1 MIQPSYTL
9 DQFTTEDDAMRRCL
23 ELARVAARTDLP
35 VLILGES
42 GTGKTML
49 AHAVHNSSAR
59 AKGAFTSFNA
69 AALSDTLLDSQLF
82 GHEKG
87 AFTGA
92 TKRVLGKF
100 EQAHGGTLFI
110 DEIADM
116 SSAAQAKILRAVE
129 YGEFERLGSET
140 LQVADVRLISAT
152 HLPIRRFMESDQFR
166 RDLFYRISGLT
177 ITVPPL
183 RERPT
188 DLRALVGTEIAAAA
202 RAQRKPIVGL
212 SGQAAAILFAHPWP
226 GNLRELQR
234 VVHTA
239 VAMTMGDVI
248 YPDALLLEIHGEPR
262 AHVDGGLAP
271 SRRAGASVS
280 IPGSVGGDLRPDVAL
295 REPGSDLTL
304 RLVEERHV
312 LAVLSHLGGCKRR
325 AARALGVSR
334 STLDRKLSSFAAD
347 KNASSG
353 AFSSPAEQTR
363 EGLH

>member
-1 MIQPSYTL
+1 MIQSSYTL
-9 DQFTTEDDAMRRCL
+9 DQFTTDDDAMRRCL
-23 ELARVAARTDLP
+23 GLARIAARTDLP

-49 AHAVHNSSAR
+49 ARAVHDSSSR
-59 AKGAFTSFNA
+59 AKGAFASFNA

-92 TKRVLGKF
+92 TRRVLGKF

-116 SSAAQAKILRAVE
+116 TSAAQAKILRAVE
-129 YGEFERLGSET
+129 YGEFERLGSEA
-140 LQVADVRLISAT
+140 LQIADVRLISAT
-152 HLPIRRFMESDQFR
+152 HLPIRRFMESEQFR

-202 RAQRKPIVGL
+202 RVQRKPIVGL
-212 SGQAAAILFAHPWP
+212 SRQAAEMLFAHPWP

-234 VVHTA
+234 VIHVA
-239 VAMTMGDVI
+239 VAMTTGDVI
-248 YPDALLLEIHGEPR
+248 YPDALLLERDSAPR
-262 AHVDGGLAP
+262 AHVDVGLAP
-271 SRRAGASVS
+271 SGPAGASLS
-280 IPGSVGGDLRPDVAL
+280 LPRGRGGHLRPNPAL
-295 REPGSDLTL
+295 REPDGDLSL

-312 LAVLSHLGGCKRR
+312 LAVLSQMGGCKRR

-334 STLDRKLSSFAAD
+334 STLDRKLMTFVTAVNGPNGAA
-347 KNASSG
+347 A
-353 AFSSPAEQTR
+353 SPAESN
-363 EGLH
+363 EGHA